1 MDWIYSFLMGE
12 FLILPGQVDTGIGV
26 TYIFLYSIRHYMEDM
41 MKTKLTLRLDEAL
54 IKKAKAQAQKR
65 GKSVSQLVADYF
77 AVLDAVKEKPKEEK
91 YGPITESLRGA
102 LRGASVDKDDYY
114 RYLAEKHK

>member
-1 MDWIYSFLMGE
+1 M
-12 FLILPGQVDTGIGV
+12 
-26 TYIFLYSIRHYMEDM
+26 TYIFVIFYTSLLEGM

-77 AVLDAVKEKPKEEK
+77 TVLDVVNKKPQEDKK
-91 YGPITESLRGA
+91 YSPITESLRGA
-102 LRGASVDKDDYY
+102 LRGAKVDKEDYY
-114 RYLAEKHK
+114 RYLEEKYR

>member
-1 MDWIYSFLMGE
+1 
-12 FLILPGQVDTGIGV
+12 
-26 TYIFLYSIRHYMEDM
+26 